1 MVKRVK
7 FDIYSNYFTILLFDK
22 RLYSV
27 LYKLCSMLTI
37 KDYTFNKRTR
47 RMEYLGKKEYF
58 VNINNEYRFPIGFLT
73 TAVYTMVYHGVNK
86 EEMDYQRNICNPK
99 SKLKVKMRKEYRP
112 RDYQEACKDVVMQN
126 TQNNFWLLDI
136 RAGGGKFQGYSSLVK
151 TIDGWKTMGEIKV
164 GDKVA
169 SIDGTYVKVLEIHEQ
184 GVQRL
189 FEVTFFDGR
198 KTRCGGT
205 HLWSIFNPERNF
217 ITVTT
222 WQIMEYLESVK
233 RRGCSKRVHVPLC
246 EPIQNKEKKFVI
258 HPYVLGCILGDG
270 CITGK
275 SVNLSVHNEYV
286 LDRIESLL
294 NYKHKLNRF
303 YKPEGNR
310 IKCVQR
316 IVLDKDNLTF
326 KEKKALVNEYKLE
339 LEKLGLMGCNAYNK
353 FIPEKYLE
361 ASVEQRWELLR
372 GLMDTDGYVDK
383 PPIGRNGTR
392 GKCGTPCYATSSYM
406 LYKGIELLVRSL
418 GGMASSYKK
427 LPTYTH
433 NGEKK
438 YGKTSY
444 VLRFRFK
451 YPRLCVTRPSRL
463 ERLTETNQYS
473 ETLRLRIEDIK
484 EVEPEKCRCITV
496 QHPTGL
502 YITDDYIVTHNSY
515 SSVYISQNLNNKV
528 FMLMLP
534 KYIDKWVLEI
544 PNYITINKEEIYVIQ
559 GSNSLEKLLKSKTHP
574 YKIYIA
580 SIPTMLAY
588 INSYEEDE
596 DLLVKP
602 TDLMEVLDIG
612 TILSDETH
620 QHLHALNKC
629 LLYFSANTTIC
640 MSATFDTSNR
650 ELKKIYN
657 YIIPDKK
664 RISNMVEYVPYKI
677 INAVGYTIT
686 NPKRVICTGSNG
698 YSHIAFET
706 SILRNSLFKNNY
718 LKMVAYYVKRDY
730 IDRRVDGD
738 RCIVFATTKDM
749 CNAITNYLKELHKEL
764 KISTYVAEDDYSTLI
779 TSDIAVTTLGSA
791 GTGVDIPNLI
801 TAIQTICVTSIQA
814 NIQAIGR
821 LRNIPGKQMV
831 YTYLYSTSLSKHV
844 AMHIERTN
852 QIKYEATDYNIEE
865 YRYPIANG

>member
-7 FDIYSNYFTILLFDK
+7 FDIYSNYFTIMLFDK

-99 SKLKVKMRKEYRP
+99 SKLKVKMQKAIKM
-112 RDYQEACKDVVMQN
+112 RDYQEACKNTVMEN

-136 RAGGGKFQGYSSLVK
+136 VAGGGKSV
-151 TIDGWKTMGEIKV
+151 V
-164 GDKVA
+164 
-169 SIDGTYVKVLEIHEQ
+169 SI
-184 GVQRL
+184 
-189 FEVTFFDGR
+189 
-198 KTRCGGT
+198 
-205 HLWSIFNPERNF
+205 
-217 ITVTT
+217 
-222 WQIMEYLESVK
+222 
-233 RRGCSKRVHVPLC
+233 
-246 EPIQNKEKKFVI
+246 
-258 HPYVLGCILGDG
+258 
-270 CITGK
+270 
-275 SVNLSVHNEYV
+275 
-286 LDRIESLL
+286 
-294 NYKHKLNRF
+294 
-303 YKPEGNR
+303 
-310 IKCVQR
+310 
-316 IVLDKDNLTF
+316 
-326 KEKKALVNEYKLE
+326 
-339 LEKLGLMGCNAYNK
+339 
-353 FIPEKYLE
+353 
-361 ASVEQRWELLR
+361 
-372 GLMDTDGYVDK
+372 
-383 PPIGRNGTR
+383 
-392 GKCGTPCYATSSYM
+392 
-406 LYKGIELLVRSL
+406 
-418 GGMASSYKK
+418 
-427 LPTYTH
+427 
-433 NGEKK
+433 
-438 YGKTSY
+438 
-444 VLRFRFK
+444 
-451 YPRLCVTRPSRL
+451 
-463 ERLTETNQYS
+463 
-473 ETLRLRIEDIK
+473 
-484 EVEPEKCRCITV
+484 
-496 QHPTGL
+496 
-502 YITDDYIVTHNSY
+502 YISY
-515 SSVYISQNLNNKV
+515 SLNFKV
-528 FMLMLP
+528 FMFMLP

-865 YRYPIANG
+865 YRYPITNG